1 MAEVER
7 LREINAKADQALKD
21 HEEATKQA
29 KSEQDKR
36 LEALEKQ
43 IEDLRAHS
51 NAVEIERSEQA
62 DQAKELHAK
71 TLADLQEGHASQIKQ
86 LEDRTSALIQEKEAS
101 LKTHAMEIEDLK
113 QSSHEREQKLDEAE
127 ARFAELQ
134 EKMNNL
140 QKQLAAKDT
149 ELTDAREVSI
159 LPTSSG
165 KQMLKLLLVLKQ
177 AAQMSKEIFV
187 QTQEAMELD
196 LNKLKTEHA
205 ERLTKLEVDLAK
217 AREA

>member
-1 MAEVER
+1 
-7 LREINAKADQALKD
+7 
-21 HEEATKQA
+21 
-29 KSEQDKR
+29 
-36 LEALEKQ
+36 
-43 IEDLRAHS
+43 
-51 NAVEIERSEQA
+51 
-62 DQAKELHAK
+62 
-71 TLADLQEGHASQIKQ
+71 
-86 LEDRTSALIQEKEAS
+86 
-101 LKTHAMEIEDLK
+101 MEIEDLQ

-134 EKMNNL
+134 EKMTNL

-159 LPTSSG
+159 LTTSSG
-165 KQMLKLLLVLKQ
+165 KQMLKPLLVLKQ

-205 ERLTKLEVDLAK
+205 EKLTKLEADLAK